1 LWSISTFKSWWT
13 LAFSSRWKMTYRLIW
28 TSMFRSWCICTVCF
42 IMMMHSMYVV
52 YSIVVRRNIYI
63 HGNEIVV
70 YETSYV
76 YQFMVYRKQTIL
88 HNSIYLP
95 WQHSS
100 SNKTK

>member
-1 LWSISTFKSWWT
+1 
-13 LAFSSRWKMTYRLIW
+13 
-28 TSMFRSWCICTVCF
+28 
-42 IMMMHSMYVV
+42 MYVV

-95 WQHSS
+95 WFKRQMIWACCIV
-100 SNKTK
+100 K

>member
-52 YSIVVRRNIYI
+52 YSIVVRL
-63 HGNEIVV
+63 V
-70 YETSYV
+70 YVKCQQICVT
-76 YQFMVYRKQTIL
+76 RHIKIL
-88 HNSIYLP
+88 LLLFFCLLCLVI
-95 WQHSS
+95 
-100 SNKTK
+100 